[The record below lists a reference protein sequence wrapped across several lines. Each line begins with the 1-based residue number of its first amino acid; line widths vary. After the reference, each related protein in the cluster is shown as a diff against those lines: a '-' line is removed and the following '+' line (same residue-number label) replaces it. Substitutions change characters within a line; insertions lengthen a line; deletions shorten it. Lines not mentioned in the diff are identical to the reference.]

1 MQSEFSTFLGRCLET
16 IARPAPEWLSPK
28 FQPFQPFQ
36 PASFTIQAYYIKINE
51 LRTAPRFHIASSRG
65 HELSNGFSHHRAL
78 RQIRRVFGGAE
89 EPRSRLRICGPS
101 VCFTRGRPPRAHSN
115 VPLYFHDSRFE
126 RYLYSGD
133 LGGMLVTIS
142 SG

>member
-1 MQSEFSTFLGRCLET
+1 MMQGQLSWFLWKLLGYHLVHFLTQSGITQLQR
-16 IARPAPEWLSPK
+16 
-28 FQPFQPFQ
+28 
-36 PASFTIQAYYIKINE
+36 ASFTIQAYYIKINE

-126 RYLYSGD
+126 RYLYSGECW
-133 LGGMLVTIS
+133 
-142 SG
+142 

>member
-1 MQSEFSTFLGRCLET
+1 MMQGQLSWFLWKLLGYHLVHFLT
-16 IARPAPEWLSPK
+16 QSGITQL
-28 FQPFQPFQ
+28 Q